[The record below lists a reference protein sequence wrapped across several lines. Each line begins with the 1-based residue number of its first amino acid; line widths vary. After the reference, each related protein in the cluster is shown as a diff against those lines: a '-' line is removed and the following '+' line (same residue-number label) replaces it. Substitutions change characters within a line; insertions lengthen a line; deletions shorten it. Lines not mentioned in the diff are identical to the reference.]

1 MKTSIINIFFC
12 FVRELFILR
21 KKNSVFVR
29 NGLTLC
35 CLILNFRK
43 PKKTQN
49 NYKAMNIRLPSTN
62 IYINKKTQININEV
76 TLLEAD
82 VNYTTIHFE
91 KGSPVVIA
99 TTLKKVEPLLAGHSF
114 FRIHKKFVLNL
125 QYADKSVLNKD
136 SITLQN
142 NIELKVSRRKRNE
155 LKKKLNSQKI
165 DS

>member
-1 MKTSIINIFFC
+1 MS
-12 FVRELFILR
+12 VLR
-21 KKNSVFVR
+21 KKNRGFIKNR
-29 NGLTLC
+29 LTFC
-35 CLILNFRK
+35 SLILSFIK

-49 NYKAMNIRLPSTN
+49 NCKAMNIQLPSSN

-91 KGSPVVIA
+91 TGNPVVVA

-125 QYADKSVLNKD
+125 NYANDSVLTKGT
-136 SITLQN
+136 ITLQN
-142 NIELKVSRRKRNE
+142 NVVIKVSRRKRVE
-155 LKKKLNSQKI
+155 LKRKLSLSRTQKTLI
-165 DS
+165 V